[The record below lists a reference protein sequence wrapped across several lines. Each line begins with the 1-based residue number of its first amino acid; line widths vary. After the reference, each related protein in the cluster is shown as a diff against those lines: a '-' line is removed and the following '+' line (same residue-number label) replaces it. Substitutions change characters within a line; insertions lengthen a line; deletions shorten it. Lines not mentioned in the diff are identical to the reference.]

1 MSYIDQVRIFFFKF
15 FLGQNWEVVIAS
27 FLYLFNRYYM
37 SAMCL
42 AIVQNIGDAAVR
54 KYNLSL
60 HEADSLVGIN
70 SQNHSKYT

>member
-1 MSYIDQVRIFFFKF
+1 
-15 FLGQNWEVVIAS
+15 
-27 FLYLFNRYYM
+27 M